1 MINLSTKYMGLTLKS
16 PLVASAGPLSYH
28 LDDIKKM
35 EDAGIS
41 AVVLYSLFEEQIE
54 KENQELHHHLNY
66 GTHSFAEAITYFP
79 DPGDF
84 ESGPEEYLDYIHKV
98 KQAVNI
104 PIIASL
110 NGYTSGGWTNFAKLI
125 QDAGADGLELNL
137 YNVPTNPNIT
147 GIELEEDFAETFW
160 QVQRNVTLP
169 IALKLSPFFSNLTN
183 CAKKFSDMGANALV
197 LFNRF
202 YQPDFDLEHLEVKSH
217 VQLSTP
223 HDLRLSLRWI
233 ALLYSQVN
241 SDLAGTG
248 GVHRAEDV
256 LKLLMAGANVSMLC
270 SVLIREGIKKI
281 TVIEKDLIDWMDKH
295 EYESVAQM
303 IGSMSAAKY
312 HTPFEYERAQY
323 IKALHSVHIHHDRK

>member
-1 MINLSTKYMGLTLKS
+1 MINLSTKYMGLNLRT

-54 KENQELHHHLNY
+54 KENQELHHHLSY

-79 DPGDF
+79 EAGDF
-84 ESGPEEYLDYIHKV
+84 ESGPEQYLEYIRKV
-98 KQAVNI
+98 KQSVSI
-104 PIIASL
+104 PIIGSL

-125 QDAGADGLELNL
+125 QEAGADGIELNL
-137 YNVPTNPNIT
+137 YNVPTDANVT
-147 GIELEEDFAETFW
+147 GKELEEDFAETLW
-160 QVQRNVTLP
+160 QVRKTVSIP
-169 IALKLSPFFSNLTN
+169 IALKLSPYFSNLMN
-183 CAKKFSDMGANALV
+183 CAKKFANMGANALV

-223 HDLRLSLRWI
+223 NDLRISLRWI
-233 ALLYSQVN
+233 ALLYTKVHA
-241 SDLAGTG
+241 DLAGTG
-248 GVHRAEDV
+248 GVHRAEDM
-256 LKLLMAGANVSMLC
+256 LKLLMAGANVGMLC

-281 TVIEKDLIDWMDKH
+281 SVIEKDMIAWMEKH
-295 EYESVAQM
+295 EYESVTQM
-303 IGSMSAAKY
+303 LGSMSAAKY

-323 IKALHSVHIHHDRK
+323 IKALHSVHVHAEK